1 MCNSNVSND
10 YYLAIAILRSIQ
22 RNNERYREWVHEREQ
37 RKAESASS
45 ACFCLSEANWLTQ
58 GECEGPFYRPQVS
71 PPPLADSNHTKSRQ
85 SLLAPGHCV
94 LSYFLILSLP
104 ALWYSVTVILTRA
117 RGRVVVNLSRSL
129 QMSLFIWRG
138 RQHHK
143 RLSERPTA
151 APVDLKIYQEW
162 WALFHIMTSIKNIS
176 ALY

>member
-22 RNNERYREWVHEREQ
+22 RDNERYREWVYEREQ

-45 ACFCLSEANWLTQ
+45 ACFCLSEAHWLTQ
-58 GECEGPFYRPQVS
+58 GECEGSFYRPQGS

-85 SLLAPGHCV
+85 SLLVWGTVSCHISWFCHCL
-94 LSYFLILSLP
+94 LSDIQWLS
-104 ALWYSVTVILTRA
+104 SLTRA
-117 RGRVVVNLSRSL
+117 RGRVVVSLNRSL
-129 QMSLFIWRG
+129 QMSLVIWRG
-138 RQHHK
+138 RQQHK